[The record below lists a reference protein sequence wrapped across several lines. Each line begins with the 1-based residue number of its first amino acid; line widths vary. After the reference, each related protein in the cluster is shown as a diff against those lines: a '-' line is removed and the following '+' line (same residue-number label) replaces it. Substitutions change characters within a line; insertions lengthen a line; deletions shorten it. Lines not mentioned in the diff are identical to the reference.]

1 MATSKATMTS
11 IEDAV
16 KIARVFPA
24 EENQCK
30 GYIATHLLSRTWI
43 QVQLANAVGKMACFE
58 ALPCEFAGLLGEYC
72 QLRSELPPPRKSR
85 TTKST
90 TRGSAIPWYK
100 IRRHATISHL
110 FSRD

>member
-30 GYIATHLLSRTWI
+30 GYISTHLLSRTWI

-58 ALPCEFAGLLGEYC
+58 ALPCEFAGL
-72 QLRSELPPPRKSR
+72 
-85 TTKST
+85 
-90 TRGSAIPWYK
+90 
-100 IRRHATISHL
+100 
-110 FSRD
+110 

>member
-1 MATSKATMTS
+1 
-11 IEDAV
+11 V

-58 ALPCEFAGLLGEYC
+58 ALPCEFAGL
-72 QLRSELPPPRKSR
+72 
-85 TTKST
+85 
-90 TRGSAIPWYK
+90 
-100 IRRHATISHL
+100 
-110 FSRD
+110 